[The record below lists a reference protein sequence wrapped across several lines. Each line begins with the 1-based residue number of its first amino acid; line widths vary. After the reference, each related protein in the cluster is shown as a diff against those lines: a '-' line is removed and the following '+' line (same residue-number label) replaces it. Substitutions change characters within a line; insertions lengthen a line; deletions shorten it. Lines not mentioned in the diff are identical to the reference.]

1 MSLPDKKMA
10 HAWRIAHSRKQ
21 DRGKTM
27 FETRSGEK
35 LLETDPADMAPDG
48 HVVFIGRIAS
58 PWTSRETCPK
68 NMKAARETGQ
78 PAVLTIDLPYREGL
92 LGLARASHVII
103 LSWLHHAPRTLIVQK
118 PRHAA
123 EPTGVFSL
131 RSPARPNPVGLHI
144 ARLVALNIETG
155 RIDVDAIDLLD
166 GTPVIDIKPYFAST
180 DAFAD
185 ATIAGRDEPGQV
197 IPGQVGR

>member
-1 MSLPDKKMA
+1 
-10 HAWRIAHSRKQ
+10 
-21 DRGKTM
+21 M
-27 FETRSGEK
+27 FETRNGEK
-35 LLETDPADMAPDG
+35 LLETDPAVMPPDG

-58 PWTSRETCPK
+58 LWTTRETCPK

-78 PAVLTIDLPYREGL
+78 PAVLTIDQRYRNGL
-92 LGLARASHVII
+92 LGLERASHVII

-123 EPTGVFSL
+123 EPKGVFSL

-144 ARLVALNIETG
+144 AKLVSLDIDTG
-155 RIDVDAIDLLD
+155 RIDIDAIDVLD

-180 DAFAD
+180 DAFAE
-185 ATIAGRDEPGQV
+185 ATMAARDEPPGRDGPSGQN
-197 IPGQVGR
+197 GQ